1 MFVISMV
8 FAQDVDENNVVM
20 SIIVEENAKKAS
32 IEVSFHKYYVPKMFR
47 LYVKILFLIDLQN

>member
-20 SIIVEENAKKAS
+20 SIIVEENAKKLLLKCLS
-32 IEVSFHKYYVPKMFR
+32 INTMF
-47 LYVKILFLIDLQN
+47 LKC